1 MKAVESQGG
10 KTANQRLSEST
21 QLISEAE
28 RPVISRAIH
37 SHVGA
42 AELLDRS
49 KAEGILK
56 SAAAFEASNPVF
68 NINAPWNVRFLSAAA
83 GAMTSVY
90 ILFPAQPFA
99 LDRSL
104 SRVTDVNE
112 SEGWGFLLLVENS
125 YLLLAQWLL

>member
-1 MKAVESQGG
+1 M
-10 KTANQRLSEST
+10 TMMMT
-21 QLISEAE
+21 MTMTMT
-28 RPVISRAIH
+28 
-37 SHVGA
+37 
-42 AELLDRS
+42 
-49 KAEGILK
+49 
-56 SAAAFEASNPVF
+56 
-68 NINAPWNVRFLSAAA
+68 
-83 GAMTSVY
+83 MTSVY

>member
-1 MKAVESQGG
+1 MS
-10 KTANQRLSEST
+10 
-21 QLISEAE
+21 
-28 RPVISRAIH
+28 H
-37 SHVGA
+37 SFPHRHCL
-42 AELLDRS
+42 ELLDSS
-49 KAEGILK
+49 KAEGIYK

-68 NINAPWNVRFLSAAA
+68 NINAPWNVRFLSAA

>member
-10 KTANQRLSEST
+10 RTANQRLSEST

-49 KAEGILK
+49 KAEGIHK

-68 NINAPWNVRFLSAAA
+68 NINAPWNVRFLSA
-83 GAMTSVY
+83 AMTSVY

>member
-1 MKAVESQGG
+1 MKAVESKGS

-49 KAEGILK
+49 KAEGIHK

-68 NINAPWNVRFLSAAA
+68 NINAPWNVRFLSAA
-83 GAMTSVY
+83 GATTSVY
-90 ILFPAQPFA
+90 TLFPAQ
-99 LDRSL
+99 
-104 SRVTDVNE
+104 
-112 SEGWGFLLLVENS
+112 
-125 YLLLAQWLL
+125 Q

>member
-10 KTANQRLSEST
+10 RTANQRLSEST

-49 KAEGILK
+49 KAEGIHK

-68 NINAPWNVRFLSAAA
+68 NINAPWNVRFLSAA
-83 GAMTSVY
+83 MTSVY
-90 ILFPAQPFA
+90 ILIPAQPFA

-112 SEGWGFLLLVENS
+112 SAGWGFLLLVENS

>member
-1 MKAVESQGG
+1 MESQGG

-49 KAEGILK
+49 KAEGIHK

-68 NINAPWNVRFLSAAA
+68 NINAPWNVRFLSA

>member
-1 MKAVESQGG
+1 MKAVESKGSN
-10 KTANQRLSEST
+10 TANQRLSEST

-49 KAEGILK
+49 KAEGIHK

>member
-49 KAEGILK
+49 KAKGIHK

-68 NINAPWNVRFLSAAA
+68 NINAPWNVRFLSAAV
-83 GAMTSVY
+83 AMTSVY

>member
-49 KAEGILK
+49 KAEGIHK

-68 NINAPWNVRFLSAAA
+68 NINAPWNVRFLSAA

-125 YLLLAQWLL
+125 YLLLAPWLL

>member
-1 MKAVESQGG
+1 M
-10 KTANQRLSEST
+10 TMT
-21 QLISEAE
+21 MTMT
-28 RPVISRAIH
+28 
-37 SHVGA
+37 
-42 AELLDRS
+42 
-49 KAEGILK
+49 
-56 SAAAFEASNPVF
+56 
-68 NINAPWNVRFLSAAA
+68 
-83 GAMTSVY
+83 MTSVY